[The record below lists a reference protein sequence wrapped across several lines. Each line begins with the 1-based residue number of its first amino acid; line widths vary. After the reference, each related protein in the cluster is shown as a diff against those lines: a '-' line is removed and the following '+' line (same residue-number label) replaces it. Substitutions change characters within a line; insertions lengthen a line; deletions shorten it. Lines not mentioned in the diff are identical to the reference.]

1 MILNDMQKEVV
12 YSNERFLF
20 LLAGAGS
27 GKTRV
32 IIERIKHLIST
43 GVSSNQILGLTF
55 THKAAKEMQERIGN
69 KDVRL
74 QTFHQFALQ
83 SLKHNMNYPY
93 HLFKEEESHFSKEH
107 LLSITKHK
115 NSYFKTKKPKIY
127 DAYENYLRNHNL
139 KDFDDLLIDFYKLI
153 KQQPFV
159 CLYQYIFVDEFQDT
173 NLLQYM
179 TLKRLIHKKTH
190 MLCVGDPDQSI
201 YQFRGAQSKIINE
214 YIKDYNAKVMK
225 LTINYRSNA
234 TIIEHAN
241 RLIKGNYR
249 TFKKDLVPYNQST
262 QNIKSYLFMQLED
275 ETHAIIKWVKDFIK
289 EGIKPKEI
297 AILFRQHHRSYD
309 LVKNLKT
316 EGVNFYQ
323 QSEHHLNDCIQLL
336 TVHQAKGL
344 EFDVVVIL
352 GLESHH
358 FPSAHTHQKE
368 LLDEERRLMF
378 VAMTRAKKHLIFT
391 HVKYNAYMQR
401 QKPSLFIR
409 EAGVKSKIYRQEE
422 IKE

>member
-12 YSNERFLF
+12 YSKERFLF

-32 IIERIKHLIST
+32 IIERIKYLIST
-43 GVSSNQILGLTF
+43 GVSPDQILGLTF

-74 QTFHQFALQ
+74 QTFHQFAFQILRQ
-83 SLKHNMNYPY
+83 NIHYPY
-93 HLFKEEESHFSKEH
+93 HVFKEEESHFSKEQ

-115 NSYFKTKKPKIY
+115 NSYFRTHKPKIY
-127 DAYENYLRNHNL
+127 DTYITYLKKYNL
-139 KDFDDLLIDFYKLI
+139 KDFDDLLIDFYELI
-153 KQQPFV
+153 KKQPLV

-179 TLKRLIHKKTH
+179 ILKKLIHKQTH
-190 MLCVGDPDQSI
+190 VLCVGDPDQSI
-201 YQFRGAQSKIINE
+201 YQFRGAQAKIINE

-241 RLIKGNYR
+241 RLIKRNYR
-249 TFKKDLVPYNQST
+249 TLKKDLIPHHEAT
-262 QNIKSYLFMQLED
+262 QNIRSFLFMQVGD
-275 ETHAIIKWVKDFIK
+275 EAQAIITWVKSFIK
-289 EGIKPKEI
+289 NGIKPHDI
-297 AILFRQHHRSYD
+297 AILFRQHHRCYELIRMFKIEDVS
-309 LVKNLKT
+309 
-316 EGVNFYQ
+316 FYQ
-323 QSEHHLNDCIQLL
+323 QSDHHLNDYIQLL
-336 TVHQAKGL
+336 TIHQAKGL
-344 EFDVVVIL
+344 EFEVVIIL
-352 GLESHH
+352 GLEAQQ

-378 VAMTRAKKHLIFT
+378 VAMTRAKKHLLFT
-391 HVKYNAYMQR
+391 HVRYNSYMQR

-409 EAGVKSKIYRQEE
+409 EAGVKSKIYLHTD
-422 IKE
+422 